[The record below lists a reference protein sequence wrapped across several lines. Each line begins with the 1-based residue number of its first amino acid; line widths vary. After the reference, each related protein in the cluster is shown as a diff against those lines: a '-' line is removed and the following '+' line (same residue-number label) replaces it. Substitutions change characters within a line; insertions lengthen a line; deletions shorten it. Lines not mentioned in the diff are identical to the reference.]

1 MPTLLEL
8 EPQVLALEK
17 RERGQLAS
25 KLIESLSPDL
35 DEDDDGED
43 SVTTALRRE
52 KEAEADPSL
61 IISEEEF
68 KANMQ
73 AWMLH
78 ESQLQPT
85 R

>member
-35 DEDDDGED
+35 DDDGED

-61 IISEEEF
+61 TISEEEF